1 MSQSESQL
9 APRSRQ
15 FVLHRPLS
23 RGRAGSQAM
32 QGLLFDVGENV
43 VAPASGLLYAEAAI
57 WIANPGISPPAG
69 RKPTVCLLMLQTSQ
83 GKLLEVVAALRSPRG
98 FTGCLYRREQQ
109 RDQDA
114 DDRDDDQELHKGK
127 TGVFS
132 TEDTRFLVELVHRIF
147 SNLGVIY
154 DIIPEMPFSDISH
167 CNINYSKMRQTMQEV
182 FLSSGGIVV
191 SGVRRKAFERLDC
204 RWEIRY

>member
-23 RGRAGSQAM
+23 RGRHGSQAM

-83 GKLLEVVAALRSPRG
+83 GKLLEVVAARARRAASRAACTAGSSSAIKMPMIVMTTKSSTRVKPECFRLRTRDFWLSW
-98 FTGCLYRREQQ
+98 FTGFSPTWESFMILYQKCLSQTSPIATSTIAKCDRLCKKFFCRR
-109 RDQDA
+109 A
-114 DDRDDDQELHKGK
+114 
-127 TGVFS
+127 
-132 TEDTRFLVELVHRIF
+132 
-147 SNLGVIY
+147 
-154 DIIPEMPFSDISH
+154 
-167 CNINYSKMRQTMQEV
+167 
-182 FLSSGGIVV
+182 
-191 SGVRRKAFERLDC
+191 
-204 RWEIRY
+204 